1 MADAHSP
8 VFDFSAAG
16 LIIAAHG
23 SPSTPGGKTSTR
35 RHAETIRKLGL
46 FADVQEAFLTEKP
59 FAKDVLDSME
69 TPEIFIVP
77 NLACAGFIST
87 NKLPKALGLTGPV
100 TERIGPSG
108 HQRVFLCDPV
118 GSDPGIV
125 KIVAGRIAQG
135 MTEMGVPVDGT
146 EIVMIGHGSQKSSAS
161 FHCTINLIESLSE
174 QGMDMPLTSAFLEEP
189 PFIESWRELTDA
201 KTVVFVPYLISDG
214 YHGADEIPRD
224 IGFNPK
230 DEGFQERLKQG
241 QPNETEIEG
250 RRLIY
255 LPPIGDAPEM
265 AQLVL
270 NQARAAQVENA

>member
-1 MADAHSP
+1 M
-8 VFDFSAAG
+8 
-16 LIIAAHG
+16 
-23 SPSTPGGKTSTR
+23 
-35 RHAETIRKLGL
+35 
-46 FADVQEAFLTEKP
+46 
-59 FAKDVLDSME
+59 
-69 TPEIFIVP
+69 P
-77 NLACAGFIST
+77 NLACAGYIST
-87 NKLPKALGLTGPV
+87 NKLPNALGLTGPV
-100 TERIGPSG
+100 TERIGPNG
-108 HQRVFLCDPV
+108 HQRVFLCNPV
-118 GSDPGIV
+118 GSDPHIV

-135 MTEMGVPVDGT
+135 MTEMDVPTDAT
-146 EIVMIGHGSQKSSAS
+146 EVVMIGHGSQKSSAS

-174 QGMDMPLTSAFLEEP
+174 QGMDLPLTSAFLEES
-189 PFIESWRELTDA
+189 PFIESWRDLTDA

-241 QPNETEIEG
+241 LPNEIEIEG
-250 RRLIY
+250 RHLIY